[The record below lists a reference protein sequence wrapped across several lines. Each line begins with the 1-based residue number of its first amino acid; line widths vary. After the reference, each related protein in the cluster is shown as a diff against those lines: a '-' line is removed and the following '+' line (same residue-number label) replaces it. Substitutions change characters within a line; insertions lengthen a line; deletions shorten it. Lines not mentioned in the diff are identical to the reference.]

1 MKTQMNIQN
10 KFTSFILVLAGII
23 LLCAA
28 SALADDPRT
37 NCWFTTY
44 SGQYARIYTNNAMLA
59 SGTVLTTWSNG
70 SQTQSLPTYDGVQEV
85 DSSASWIYIRSTGLA
100 SYNMG
105 PWQNGAFPNLPVNQ
119 KILFR
124 FPRTNAVP
132 TTKTETGGGQ
142 IGIFVDGVE
151 MFNSWDAFTWD
162 PSTSADTANYTGYWN
177 RDAYV
182 NEGAT
187 FDPGNAHQQNTGTY
201 HYHASPIALRYL
213 LGDHVDFN
221 PATKTYYEDTNVPT
235 KHSPILAWTADGFP
249 VYGPYGYSDATNA
262 NSGIRRMISGYVL
275 RNGQFGTDNLPV
287 TGRLTI
293 PQWAVRLYNVSSNQ
307 TGAPLTGIHTNG
319 CYMEDNDYLGDL
331 INSNTGTNFQ
341 QGVDFDLD
349 EYNGR
354 YCVTPEFPNG
364 TYAYFV
370 AISSNGTPVFPY
382 NIGRGYYGSPTGG
395 SVTNISETV
404 VTNFLGNTNLASTL
418 NAPGVNNGTVTL
430 TWSAVEGGS
439 YQIEATTNFSSWT
452 ILATNV
458 SPNEILGRY
467 TNVTSLDNQFYRV
480 GRTAVASF
488 DPVSGSI
495 GTGGG
500 GGTQGISSVLPAS
513 ANRGTNS
520 VADNVT
526 LTITLNSG
534 ATMPPPP
541 DNVQPTS
548 VTLSG
553 AATITATSYS
563 RNTSTGVVT
572 ATFNISSTASSGAYT
587 VSAVF
592 GPNTWSLANGF
603 TIN

>member
-1 MKTQMNIQN
+1 MKTQIYSPN
-10 KFTSFILVLAGII
+10 KLNFIAALAGIF
-23 LLCAA
+23 LACAA
-28 SALADDPRT
+28 PARADDPRT
-37 NCWFTTY
+37 NCWFTAY

-59 SGTVLTTWSNG
+59 SGTALTSWSNG
-70 SQTQSLPTYDGVQEV
+70 SQTQSLPAYDGVQEI
-85 DSSASWIYIRSTGLA
+85 DSSASWIYVRSTGLA
-100 SYNMG
+100 SYKMG

-132 TTKTETGGGQ
+132 TTKTKTGGGQ

-201 HYHASPIALRYL
+201 HYHASPVALRYL

-221 PATKTYYEDTNVPT
+221 PATKTYYEDTNAPT

-249 VYGPYGYSDATNA
+249 VYGPYGYSVATNA

-275 RNGQFGTDNLPV
+275 RNGQDGTDNLPV
-287 TGRLTI
+287 TGRNTI
-293 PQWAVRLYNVSSNQ
+293 PQWAVRLYGVSSNQ
-307 TGAPLTGIHTNG
+307 VGAPFTGIHTNG
-319 CYMEDNDYLGDL
+319 CYMEDNDYLGDHGYVQ
-331 INSNTGTNFQ
+331 GT
-341 QGVDFDLD
+341 DFDLD

-395 SVTNISETV
+395 SVTSISETV
-404 VTNFLGNTNLASTL
+404 VTNFLGNTNLTSTL
-418 NAPGVNNGTVTL
+418 NAPGLNNGIVTL
-430 TWSAVEGGS
+430 TWSALEGGS

-452 ILATNV
+452 VLATNI
-458 SPNEILGRY
+458 SPNKILGGY
-467 TNVTSLDNQFYRV
+467 TNVTASDKNFYRV
-480 GRTAVASF
+480 GRTALASF
-488 DPVSGSI
+488 DPVSGST

-500 GGTQGISSVLPAS
+500 IVSISPTSG
-513 ANRGTNS
+513 NRGTTF
-520 VADNVT
+520 T
-526 LTITLNSG
+526 LTINLDSAAN
-534 ATMPPPP
+534 PPPATAP
-541 DNVQPTS
+541 INS
-548 VTLSG
+548 VTVG
-553 AATITATSYS
+553 TIPGTGNLHVSQTQVTSS
-563 RNTSTGVVT
+563 IMIPANASTGAQTVTVV
-572 ATFNISSTASSGAYT
+572 FPGPPNNPSQT
-587 VSAVF
+587 VSFTLV
-592 GPNTWSLANGF
+592 NGF